1 MPAARARLTIDLDA
15 LAANYRL
22 FCAKA
27 DGAEVAPVV
36 KADGYGLGAAEVSR
50 RLWAEGARSF
60 HVARLEEGEALR
72 AHFGPERPA
81 SIYVLDGAP
90 TGTAGRLI
98 AANLIPI
105 LSSVGQIENYHALA
119 RADAPLPCGI
129 HVDTGMNRLGLRLEE
144 LEAVAGATD
153 RLARLNVQLVMSH
166 LVCSD
171 QPEDRLN
178 ARQVGRFKALRHL
191 FPDARASLANSGGV
205 WLGPA
210 FLFDMVRP
218 GIGLY
223 GGGPLGRPDPAIQP
237 VVRFEA
243 PILDVRAVPQGETV
257 GYGASF
263 TAPEPLRIAVVGA
276 GYADGILR
284 SASPEGAVW
293 FSGARRRLLGR
304 VSMDLIAV
312 DVTDCEAAQ
321 PGAMVE
327 IIGPNLLLDDAA
339 RDAGTVAYEIL
350 TRLSGRAERVYVGHL
365 DSALSRESGNP
376 VPSRGHELERP
387 GSPLSRG

>member
-27 DGAEVAPVV
+27 GTAEVAPVV
-36 KADGYGLGAAEVSR
+36 KADGYGLGAAQVSQ
-50 RLWAEGARSF
+50 RLWAEGARGF

-72 AHFGPERPA
+72 ADLGAERPA
-81 SIYVLDGAP
+81 RIYVLDGAP
-90 TGTAGRLI
+90 TGSVGRLI

-105 LSSVGQIENYHALA
+105 LSSVGQIENYRAHA
-119 RADAPLPCGI
+119 RGDSPLPCGI
-129 HVDTGMNRLGLRLEE
+129 HVDTGMNRLGLGLEE
-144 LEAVAGATD
+144 LEAIAGATD
-153 RLARLNVQLVMSH
+153 RLDRLDVQLVMSH

-171 QPEDRLN
+171 EPENRLN
-178 ARQVGRFKALRHL
+178 SRQVGRFKAARRL
-191 FPDARASLANSGGV
+191 FPRARASLANSGGV
-205 WLGPA
+205 WLGPE

-218 GIGLY
+218 GVGLY
-223 GGGPLGRPDPAIQP
+223 GGGPLGRPDPAVNP

-263 TAPEPLRIAVVGA
+263 TALEPLRIAIVGA
-276 GYADGILR
+276 GYADGVLR
-284 SASPEGAVW
+284 SSSPRGAVW
-293 FSGARRRLLGR
+293 FAGARRRMLGR

-321 PGAMVE
+321 PGALVE
-327 IIGPNLLLDDAA
+327 IIGPNLLVDDAA

-350 TRLSGRAERVYVGHL
+350 TRLSPRAERVYLGH
-365 DSALSRESGNP
+365 P
-376 VPSRGHELERP
+376 
-387 GSPLSRG
+387 

>member
-22 FCAKA
+22 FCARA
-27 DGAEVAPVV
+27 GSAEVAPVV
-36 KADGYGLGAAEVSR
+36 KADGYGLGAAQVSR

-72 AHFGPERPA
+72 ADLGADRPA
-81 SIYVLDGAP
+81 IIYVLDGAP
-90 TGTAGRLI
+90 TGAAGRLI

-105 LSSVGQIENYHALA
+105 LSSVGQIENYRAHARGA
-119 RADAPLPCGI
+119 SPLPCGI

-153 RLARLNVQLVMSH
+153 RLDRLNVQLVMSH
-166 LVCSD
+166 LACSD
-171 QPEDRLN
+171 EPEDRLN
-178 ARQVGRFKALRHL
+178 ARQAGRFKAARRL
-191 FPDARASLANSGGV
+191 FPKARASLANSAGV
-205 WLGPA
+205 WLGPE

-223 GGGPLGRPDPAIQP
+223 GGGPQGQADAAIKP

-243 PILDVRAVPQGETV
+243 PILDVRAVPEGETV

-263 TAPEPLRIAVVGA
+263 AAPEPLRIAIVGA

-284 SASPEGAVW
+284 SSSPKGAVW

-312 DVTDCEAAQ
+312 DVTGCEPAQ
-321 PGAMVE
+321 PGAIVE

-339 RDAGTVAYEIL
+339 RDAGTVSYEIL
-350 TRLSGRAERVYVGHL
+350 TRISSRAERVYVG
-365 DSALSRESGNP
+365 DAD
-376 VPSRGHELERP
+376 
-387 GSPLSRG
+387 